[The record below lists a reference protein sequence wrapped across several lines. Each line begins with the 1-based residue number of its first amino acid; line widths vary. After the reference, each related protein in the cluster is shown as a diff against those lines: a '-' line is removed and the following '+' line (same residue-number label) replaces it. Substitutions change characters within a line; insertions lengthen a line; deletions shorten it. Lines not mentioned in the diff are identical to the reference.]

1 MNSNDNT
8 ILKQMMEQ
16 AWPIPPQP
24 AGSRERFAQRLA
36 QTRHAKRR
44 HRFFVWA
51 SAIGIAASLV
61 MALLI
66 IRPQS
71 SAETK
76 ENVISQNISTSIA
89 ELKGYYKAQMWSETE
104 YILELSKDM
113 KPEMQAKLMAEV
125 TQLTENPDSVA
136 LTILSEDI
144 DDDRK
149 IYYITSVY
157 MAHLRS
163 LQYIHQMLAE
173 NKMASDKQ

>member
-1 MNSNDNT
+1 MNNNDNT
-8 ILKQMMEQ
+8 VLKQMMEQ

-36 QTRHAKRR
+36 QTRHAKRK
-44 HRFFVWA
+44 FFAWA

-76 ENVISQNISTSIA
+76 ENVISQNISASIA
-89 ELKGYYKAQMWSETE
+89 ELKGFYKAQMWSETE

-113 KPEMQAKLMAEV
+113 KPEMRAKLMAEV

-149 IYYITSVY
+149 MYYITSVY

-173 NKMASDKQ
+173 NRMASDKQ